1 MRINFSSWAVPVV
14 VALGSACESVS
25 VNDPPEP
32 PGQDTA
38 MVALSTLGVDTYLGF
53 EGGLYPLGSNDVPL
67 DHAETGIAAARLIRP
82 LNTSGLP
89 SASGKIVLLSI
100 GMSNTTQ
107 EFCQPS
113 GAAQTCQPQTFG
125 GLAAADSTVNQ
136 TTLEIVDG
144 AAGGQTASTWDS
156 AGDANYNRV
165 RDQRLAPRGLSERQ
179 VQVVWLKVAN
189 ANPTFSLPDARAD
202 AYRLVAQIGDVV
214 RAARVRYPNLRQV
227 FISSRIFAGYATT
240 PLNPE
245 PFAYESGFAV
255 KWVVQAQIEQHQQGR
270 IVDARAADL
279 RYPNVAPWIAWG
291 PYLWANGMQARPD
304 GVFWERDDLA
314 NDGTHPSPDG
324 QRKVG
329 TMLIGFFKTSAFTR
343 CWFVTGL
350 SCA

>member
-1 MRINFSSWAVPVV
+1 
-14 VALGSACESVS
+14 
-25 VNDPPEP
+25 
-32 PGQDTA
+32 
-38 MVALSTLGVDTYLGF
+38 
-53 EGGLYPLGSNDVPL
+53 
-67 DHAETGIAAARLIRP
+67 
-82 LNTSGLP
+82 
-89 SASGKIVLLSI
+89 
-100 GMSNTTQ
+100 
-107 EFCQPS
+107 
-113 GAAQTCQPQTFG
+113 
-125 GLAAADSTVNQ
+125 VNQ

-144 AAGGQTASTWDS
+144 AAGGQTAGTWDS
-156 AGDANYNRV
+156 VGDANYNRV

-202 AYRLVAQIGDVV
+202 AYRLVAQTGDIV

-227 FISSRIFAGYATT
+227 FISSRIYAGYATT

-255 KWVVQAQIEQHQQGR
+255 KWIVQAQIEQHQQGR
-270 IVDARAADL
+270 IMDARAGDL

-291 PYLWANGMQARPD
+291 PYLWANGTQARPD

-314 NDGTHPSPDG
+314 NDGTHPSADG

-329 TMLIGFFKTSAFTR
+329 TLLLGFFKTSSFTR
-343 CWFVTGL
+343 CWFLAGL